1 MAQPDNTEKFLAQVP
16 LFKGLRERHLKQLS
30 HRFVTRKYQP
40 NDYIVSQGKGGA
52 GMFIVVSGH
61 AEALLESSDGD
72 KTVVNT
78 FGPSDFFGEIA
89 LLDDGPRT
97 ASVIATEET
106 ECLVLSRPDFIAVMH
121 NDAEMG
127 VVIAQELA
135 SRIRKLIHSM
145 GSR

>member
-1 MAQPDNTEKFLAQVP
+1 MSQPDQKEKFLAQVP
-16 LFKGLRERHLKQLS
+16 LFKGLRDRQIKQLAS
-30 HRFVTRKYQP
+30 RFVTRAYHP
-40 NDYIVSQGKGGA
+40 HEYIVSQGKGGA
-52 GMFIVVSGH
+52 GMFVVVSGH
-61 AEALLESSDGD
+61 AEAILESMDGD

-97 ASVIATEET
+97 ASVVATEET
-106 ECLVLSRPDFIAVMH
+106 ECLILSRPDFIAVMQA
-121 NDAEMG
+121 DAEMG

-135 SRIRKLIHSM
+135 NRIRKLINSL

>member
-1 MAQPDNTEKFLAQVP
+1 MAQSDQKEKFLAQVP
-16 LFKGLRERHLKQLS
+16 LFKGLRERQIKQLAN
-30 HRFVTRKYQP
+30 RFVPRTYRP
-40 NDYIVSQGKGGA
+40 HEHIVSQGKGGA
-52 GMFIVVSGH
+52 GMFVIASGH
-61 AEALLESSDGD
+61 AEAVLESTDGD
-72 KTVVNT
+72 KTVVNS

-106 ECLVLSRPDFIAVMH
+106 ECLILSRPDFIAIMQT
-121 NDAEMG
+121 DAEMG

-135 SRIRKLIHSM
+135 NRIRKLINSI

>member
-1 MAQPDNTEKFLAQVP
+1 MAHVETTEKFLTDVP
-16 LFKGLRERHLKQLS
+16 LFQGLRDRQLKQLAT
-30 HRFVTRKYQP
+30 RFVMRKYQP

-52 GMFIVVSGH
+52 GMFIIVSGH
-61 AEALLESSDGD
+61 AEAVLESRDGN
-72 KTVVNT
+72 KTVVNS

-97 ASVIATEET
+97 ASVIAAEDTD
-106 ECLVLSRPDFIAVMH
+106 CLILSRPDFIAVMQ

-127 VVIAQELA
+127 IIIAQELA
-135 SRIRKLIHSM
+135 NRIRKLINSF

>member
-1 MAQPDNTEKFLAQVP
+1 MAKPEDTVKFLAHVP
-16 LFKGLRERHLKQLS
+16 LFKGLNNRQMKQLAN
-30 HRFVTRKYQP
+30 RFVPRTYNANQ
-40 NDYIVSQGKGGA
+40 YIVSQGKGGA
-52 GMFIVVSGH
+52 GMFTIVSGH
-61 AEALLESSDGD
+61 AEAILESLDGD

-106 ECLVLSRPDFIAVMH
+106 ACLILSRPDFISVMQ

-127 VVIAQELA
+127 VIVAQELA
-135 SRIRKLIHSM
+135 NRIRKLINSL

>member
-1 MAQPDNTEKFLAQVP
+1 MAQTDSTEKFLADIP
-16 LFKGLRERHLKQLS
+16 LFQGLRDRQIRQLAT
-30 HRFVTRKYQP
+30 RFVSRRYQP

-61 AEALLESSDGD
+61 TEAVLESQDGN

-78 FGPSDFFGEIA
+78 FGPGEFFGEIA

-106 ECLVLSRPDFIAVMH
+106 ECLILGRPDFISVMQ

-127 VVIAQELA
+127 VIIAQELA
-135 SRIRKLIHSM
+135 NRIRKLINSF